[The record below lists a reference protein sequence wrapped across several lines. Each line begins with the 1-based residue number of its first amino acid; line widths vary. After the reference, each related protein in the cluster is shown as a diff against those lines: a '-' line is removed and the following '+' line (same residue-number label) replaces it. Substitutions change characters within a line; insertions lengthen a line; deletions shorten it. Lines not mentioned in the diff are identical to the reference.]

1 MTWLHTIL
9 IYIGLILTFVNI
21 YYVNRENK
29 RLIIIYSF
37 ILYILS
43 LVSYKYL
50 GISPLYVVNIVMSFI
65 IYKVTNKML
74 LTIVIPLSTTLLS
87 IIINITCY
95 YIHFGIF
102 DINIY
107 KNTSVINILMYYTI
121 TYLLL
126 FLSAR
131 YVKKLLLK
139 NIGNF
144 NVKIKIIFAIT
155 LILVITIYLETLRQM
170 KLMEVPHIS
179 QVSQNILFILYFIT
193 FMTFLLLVSI
203 INNENRLKE
212 INEYNRKLENMTNEM
227 KKFRHD
233 YKNILLSMSG
243 YIQENDMEGLKKLFY
258 CSIEP
263 LSKNINS
270 YNLNITSI
278 SNIKNL
284 ELKGI
289 ILAKL
294 IKAEDLGININISTY
309 GHIDNVNMNTIDL
322 CRVLGIILD
331 NCIEAS
337 LECNKPNI
345 DIFIEKKLNYTSFL
359 ISNTY
364 INKIDNIADLFKQD
378 ISTKGANRGIGLSN
392 LNEILDNYEDVCFSV
407 KLDKYFIQKLDIYG

>member
-1 MTWLHTIL
+1 
-9 IYIGLILTFVNI
+9 
-21 YYVNRENK
+21 
-29 RLIIIYSF
+29 
-37 ILYILS
+37 
-43 LVSYKYL
+43 
-50 GISPLYVVNIVMSFI
+50 
-65 IYKVTNKML
+65 
-74 LTIVIPLSTTLLS
+74 
-87 IIINITCY
+87 
-95 YIHFGIF
+95 
-102 DINIY
+102 
-107 KNTSVINILMYYTI
+107 
-121 TYLLL
+121 
-126 FLSAR
+126 
-131 YVKKLLLK
+131 
-139 NIGNF
+139 
-144 NVKIKIIFAIT
+144 
-155 LILVITIYLETLRQM
+155 M
-170 KLMEVPHIS
+170 KLMEVPDIS

-212 INEYNRKLENMTNEM
+212 INEYNNKLEKMTNEM
-227 KKFRHD
+227 KRFRHD
-233 YKNILLSMSG
+233 YKNILLSMNG
-243 YIQENDMEGLKKLFY
+243 YIQENDMEGLRKLFY

-289 ILAKL
+289 VLAKL
-294 IKAEDLGININISTY
+294 IKAEDLGIDINISTY
-309 GHIDNVNMNTIDL
+309 GNIDNININIIDL
-322 CRVLGIILD
+322 CRVIGIMLD

-345 DIFIEKKLNYTSFL
+345 DICIEKKSNCTSFL